1 MCFPWKCRCLG
12 FRSNDKT
19 KTDARPKG
27 ITRIFHLRKKAK
39 NSRFLELPTELHHL
53 ILELA
58 PIGTAFNLKLTCK
71 YMYQCGP
78 LMETLLD
85 KIKTNALAR
94 YELEWIRE
102 RTDYPDPSETAC
114 AGCLCFHVRAAFTED
129 QLRNE
134 DSHRQCRGSQ
144 RRIRLTPDFTISF
157 LDFFG
162 QRLNG
167 SSMITA
173 FETEYRRNH
182 SRGEF
187 HEYPWIEDT
196 NYMIRNGET
205 SSRISPL
212 LVYDW
217 SFDIDRFPE
226 ASTSLETLI
235 YHLALNPVSFCP
247 HLYSYHRDIASTIR
261 KMQEDALRFDEENP
275 WIKRSCLFCST
286 ELVTSWDLDRRMGL
300 GVVHIRVKRCV
311 TSGDHFSALDLQW
324 FNQSEAQD

>member
-27 ITRIFHLRKKAK
+27 ITGIFHCRKNAK

-78 LMETLLD
+78 LMKTLLD
-85 KIKTNALAR
+85 KIKKDALAR
-94 YELEWIRE
+94 HELEWIQE
-102 RTDYPDPSETAC
+102 RTDYPDPSEPAC
-114 AGCLCFHVRAAFTED
+114 AGCLCFHAPAAFTED
-129 QLRNE
+129 QLQSE
-134 DSHRQCRGSQ
+134 DSHRQCRGSR

-157 LDFFG
+157 RDFLG

-167 SSMITA
+167 GSEITA
-173 FETEYRRNH
+173 FKTEYRRNQ

-196 NYMIRNGET
+196 NYMIRIGET
-205 SSRISPL
+205 SDPNSPL

-226 ASTSLETLI
+226 ASTPLEALI

-247 HLYSYHRDIASTIR
+247 HLYSHHRRIALTIR
-261 KMQEDALRFDEENP
+261 KMQEDALRRDEENP
-275 WIKRSCLFCST
+275 WVKLHCPFCST
-286 ELVTSWDLDRRMGL
+286 ELVTSWELDARMGL

-311 TSGDHFSALDLQW
+311 TSGEYFSALDQDW
-324 FNQSEAQD
+324 FRQSEAQG